1 MFNWNIVQLSNS
13 ENLYIRIVQK
23 FYSATLAVMQGKIV
37 ILIRGWVNK
46 MELISYILQFESEV
60 FLNLYVNFESCS
72 RIAMSIHDFTGSE
85 RSDSVH
91 HYNTKFD

>member
-1 MFNWNIVQLSNS
+1 
-13 ENLYIRIVQK
+13 
-23 FYSATLAVMQGKIV
+23 
-37 ILIRGWVNK
+37 